1 MSASSIGALTLLYQG
16 LGGSKGI
23 HFVSYRVIVSML
35 AVRFRLPT
43 AFSELKAQVHSARPL
58 NLALFLAL

>member
-43 AFSELKAQVHSARPL
+43 AFSELKAQVHSARP
-58 NLALFLAL
+58 